1 MLKNYSKYRLRQ
13 AVAAAI
19 FVSVSAAMPL
29 EQAYAVTAGM
39 NWQTQQTFATPNNVQ
54 ALYNSLNTDKIYV
67 DNNLG
72 GAVALVKLSASQV
85 QAIAHGGNTFD
96 MPWNSPVVF
105 ANYDPGTLSGT
116 IFVIRLIKQPN
127 GQGIIEMAQFTPT
140 MGNVFTQDFE
150 NTNPFWQFIPGQNGN
165 GAGPNAGSFVSIT
178 PAAFN
183 TAVGLVMQH
192 VQSGIGWIAAANT
205 TSHMSTSSSSSLFT
219 ASVTH
224 KETAN
229 TAPVW
234 TAVLPEG
241 AAPGQQEGYLLPV
254 PGSSAST
261 PAAAVASLNVSQDA
275 QTIGGLTNATAQ
287 FGNNYLGQLE
297 VNGGYVYVPA
307 GAGASLP
314 TAAFQSFLHSTT
326 KSGFT
331 GLFFDII
338 LAVVTAVTFGAAAPL
353 AGLAITGIAAAGAG
367 AAVGFVTGMLF
378 DVVAN
383 GGPGFTNI
391 QEHLVGGNCAG
402 SNQKCLTGPPVAM
415 NAAYTSAQAF
425 DGYQE
430 GYSKSD
436 TNPTSTNG
444 NQWDY
449 LPQTASEVEQAP
461 QNVQGGFGQGYQQTT
476 LTPAQAQKGET
487 LSDLANQAQK
497 TGSGYINF
505 GSNTGGI
512 TGAGVP

>member
-1 MLKNYSKYRLRQ
+1 MPKNNHKYHLRQ

-19 FVSVSAAMPL
+19 FVGIGVAMPL

-39 NWQTQQTFATPNNVQ
+39 NWQAQQTFTTPNNVQ

-72 GAVALVKLSASQV
+72 GAVALVKLSATQV

-116 IFVIRLIKQPN
+116 IFVVRLIKQPN

-205 TSHMSTSSSSSLFT
+205 TSHMSTSSSSSFLIRAT
-219 ASVTH
+219 VHH
-224 KETAN
+224 KETAM

-261 PAAAVASLNVSQDA
+261 PGAAVASLNVSQDA

-287 FGNNYLGQLE
+287 FGNTYLGQLE
-297 VNGGYVYVPA
+297 VNAGYVYVPSGT
-307 GAGASLP
+307 GATLP
-314 TAAFQSFLHSTT
+314 TAAFQSFFHSTT
-326 KSGFT
+326 TSGFT
-331 GLFFDII
+331 GLFFDLVLSVI
-338 LAVVTAVTFGAAAPL
+338 G
-353 AGLAITGIAAAGAG
+353 GAG
-367 AAVGFVTGMLF
+367 GFIGGILYNVAHTGG
-378 DVVAN
+378 A
-383 GGPGFTNI
+383 GFANI
-391 QEHLVGGNCAG
+391 QEHLVGGNCGNSAR
-402 SNQKCLTGPPVAM
+402 SCISGPPVTMSASY
-415 NAAYTSAQAF
+415 NSAQEF
-425 DGYQE
+425 DGYYE
-430 GYSKSD
+430 GYSNSD
-436 TNPTSTNG
+436 TNPTNTNG

-449 LPQTASEVEQAP
+449 LPQTASEVEQSP

-476 LTPAQAQKGET
+476 ITPAQSQKGET

-505 GSNTGGI
+505 GSNTGWI
-512 TGAGVP
+512 TGPSIIP

>member
-1 MLKNYSKYRLRQ
+1 M
-13 AVAAAI
+13 AVLLSPEKRSGKMIDA
-19 FVSVSAAMPL
+19 F
-29 EQAYAVTAGM
+29 
-39 NWQTQQTFATPNNVQ
+39 
-54 ALYNSLNTDKIYV
+54 LYNMEQQRGVVRSVGRAVKSSIGFSAMEIAETARLEEQRLELETLISYFTASLPVKMRRVTGNTLWGLL
-67 DNNLG
+67 NSF
-72 GAVALVKLSASQV
+72 ASASV
-85 QAIAHGGNTFD
+85 DEH
-96 MPWNSPVVF
+96 PVSLP
-105 ANYDPGTLSGT
+105 ASGVLLDGYLGEDT
-116 IFVIRLIKQPN
+116 IDVERDHLL
-127 GQGIIEMAQFTPT
+127 
-140 MGNVFTQDFE
+140 FE
-150 NTNPFWQFIPGQNGN
+150 G
-165 GAGPNAGSFVSIT
+165 SIT

-234 TAVLPEG
+234 TTVLPEG

-261 PAAAVASLNVSQDA
+261 PQAAVASLNVSQDA

-287 FGNNYLGQLE
+287 FPNNTYLGQLE

-314 TAAFQSFLHSTT
+314 TAAFQSFFHSTAT
-326 KSGFT
+326 SGFT
-331 GLFFDII
+331 GLFFDLVLSVIGGASGFLGGII
-338 LAVVTAVTFGAAAPL
+338 YNVAHTGGA
-353 AGLAITGIAAAGAG
+353 
-367 AAVGFVTGMLF
+367 
-378 DVVAN
+378 
-383 GGPGFTNI
+383 GFTNI
-391 QEHLVGGNCAG
+391 QYNLVGGNCG
-402 SNQKCLTGPPVAM
+402 SGNRNCLTGAPVAM
-415 NAAYTSAQAF
+415 SASYNSAQAYG
-425 DGYQE
+425 GYYE
-430 GYSKSD
+430 GYSNSD
-436 TNPTSTNG
+436 TNPTSTNN

-449 LPQTASEVEQAP
+449 LPQTASEVEQSP

-476 LTPAQAQKGET
+476 ITPGQAQKGET
-487 LSDLANQAQK
+487 LSDMANQTQK

-512 TGAGVP
+512 TGPSMIP